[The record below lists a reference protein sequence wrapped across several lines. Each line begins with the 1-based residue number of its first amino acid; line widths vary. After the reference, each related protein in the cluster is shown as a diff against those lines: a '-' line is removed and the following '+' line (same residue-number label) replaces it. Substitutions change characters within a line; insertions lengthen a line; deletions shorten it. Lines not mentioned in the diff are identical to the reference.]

1 MSDLY
6 NITTD
11 FEVPFSYHE
20 VQGYLAGLLVCN
32 IGEKFLPELYSFLGN
47 QWKDNDKFEKSINK
61 SITSLLSQIIDKD
74 FKFSF
79 DDEQNLSEK
88 INALSDWVNYFVVSI
103 NLIISKKYLKNSLI
117 MQEILFD
124 FSEIG
129 KLQTNYEVTDDEAD
143 MEHFNTIKA
152 FVSDSIYNIYNKT
165 RGIENE

>member
-61 SITSLLSQIIDKD
+61 SITSLL
-74 FKFSF
+74 
-79 DDEQNLSEK
+79 L
-88 INALSDWVNYFVVSI
+88 
-103 NLIISKKYLKNSLI
+103 SLI
-117 MQEILFD
+117 HI
-124 FSEIG
+124 
-129 KLQTNYEVTDDEAD
+129 
-143 MEHFNTIKA
+143 
-152 FVSDSIYNIYNKT
+152 
-165 RGIENE
+165 